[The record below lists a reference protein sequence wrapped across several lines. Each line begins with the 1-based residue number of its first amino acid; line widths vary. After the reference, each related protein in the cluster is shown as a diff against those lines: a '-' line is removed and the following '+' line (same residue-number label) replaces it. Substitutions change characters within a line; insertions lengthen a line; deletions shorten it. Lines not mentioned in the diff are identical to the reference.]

1 MQAVGLQFSNNSNY
15 GCPLMDALVY
25 GDYKI
30 NIEYIKS
37 QTHITFHQAFI
48 AQLVECQISDQKV
61 MGSSPTSANETMS
74 KNEAIFLLI
83 EEQL

>member
-1 MQAVGLQFSNNSNY
+1 
-15 GCPLMDALVY
+15 MDALVY

-48 AQLVECQISDQKV
+48 AQLVERQITDQ
-61 MGSSPTSANETMS
+61 
-74 KNEAIFLLI
+74 
-83 EEQL
+83 

>member
-48 AQLVECQISDQKV
+48 AQLVERQISDQKV
-61 MGSSPTSANETMS
+61 MGSSPTSTNETIS
-74 KNEAIFLLI
+74 KNWYNLFIN
-83 EEQL
+83 

>member
-1 MQAVGLQFSNNSNY
+1 
-15 GCPLMDALVY
+15 MDALVY

-37 QTHITFHQAFI
+37 QTHENSHQTFI
-48 AQLVECQISDQKV
+48 AQLVERQTSDQKV
-61 MGSSPTSANETMS
+61 MDSSPTSANETIS

>member
-30 NIEYIKS
+30 NIEYIES
-37 QTHITFHQAFI
+37 QTHNSFHHAFI
-48 AQLVECQISDQKV
+48 AQLVERQISDQKV
-61 MGSSPTSANETMS
+61 MG
-74 KNEAIFLLI
+74 
-83 EEQL
+83 

>member
-37 QTHITFHQAFI
+37 QTQHILYQTFI
-48 AQLVECQISDQKV
+48 AQLVERQTSDQKV
-61 MGSSPTSANETMS
+61 MDSSPTSANETMS
-74 KNEAIFLLI
+74 KNWSNLFIN
-83 EEQL
+83 

>member
-37 QTHITFHQAFI
+37 QTHYTFHQTFI
-48 AQLVECQISDQKV
+48 AQLVERQTSDQKV
-61 MGSSPTSANETMS
+61 MDSSPTSANETMS
-74 KNEAIFLLI
+74 KNWSNLFIN
-83 EEQL
+83 

>member
-37 QTHITFHQAFI
+37 QTLHSSYLAFI
-48 AQLVECQISDQKV
+48 AQLVEHQYSDQKV
-61 MGSSPTSANETMS
+61 LASSPTSPNETIS
-74 KNEAIFLLI
+74 INWNNLFIN
-83 EEQL
+83 

>member
-30 NIEYIKS
+30 NIEYIMS
-37 QTHITFHQAFI
+37 QTLNTFYQAFI
-48 AQLVECQISDQKV
+48 AQLIMRQISDQKV
-61 MGSSPTSANETMS
+61 MGSSSTSINEIIS
-74 KNEAIFLLI
+74 KN
-83 EEQL
+83 

>member
-1 MQAVGLQFSNNSNY
+1 
-15 GCPLMDALVY
+15 MDALVY

-37 QTHITFHQAFI
+37 QTLYPSYQAFI
-48 AQLVECQISDQKV
+48 ARLVERQYTYQKV

-74 KNEAIFLLI
+74 KKCSDLFIN
-83 EEQL
+83 

>member
-37 QTHITFHQAFI
+37 QTHYTFHQTFI
-48 AQLVECQISDQKV
+48 AQLVERQISDQKV
-61 MGSSPTSANETMS
+61 MGSSPISTNKTIS
-74 KNEAIFLLI
+74 KNWNNLFIN
-83 EEQL
+83 

>member
-1 MQAVGLQFSNNSNY
+1 
-15 GCPLMDALVY
+15 MDALVY

-37 QTHITFHQAFI
+37 QTLHSSHQAFI
-48 AQLVECQISDQKV
+48 ARLVECQYSDQKV
-61 MGSSPTSANETMS
+61 MDSSPTSANETMS
-74 KNEAIFLLI
+74 KIGTIFLLI

>member
-1 MQAVGLQFSNNSNY
+1 
-15 GCPLMDALVY
+15 MDALVY

-37 QTHITFHQAFI
+37 QTLYSSYQTFI
-48 AQLVECQISDQKV
+48 AQLVEHQYSDQKV

-74 KNEAIFLLI
+74 KNGAIFLLI
-83 EEQL
+83 EEQLWMLQFLWNG

>member
-1 MQAVGLQFSNNSNY
+1 
-15 GCPLMDALVY
+15 MDALVY

-37 QTHITFHQAFI
+37 QTHITFHQAFL
-48 AQLVECQISDQKV
+48 AQLVERQISDQKV
-61 MGSSPTSANETMS
+61 MGSSPTFTNESIS
-74 KNEAIFLLI
+74 KKWDNLFII

>member
-37 QTHITFHQAFI
+37 QTHHFFHQTFI
-48 AQLVECQISDQKV
+48 AQLVVRQDSDQKV
-61 MGSSPTSANETMS
+61 MGSSPTLANETIS
-74 KNEAIFLLI
+74 KNWSNLVIN
-83 EEQL
+83 